1 MRLACALLL
10 GVGLLGCGG
19 EAPYKGD
26 KRYAVQGTV
35 SFNGEPVHNGMIVFA
50 GESDPTKQF
59 TGQGIILD
67 GKYSIE
73 EGKGPNGGKYQ
84 VLVRWSKPTGKT
96 RKDPDTGETVDVV
109 KEVIPKKY
117 NEVTELRA
125 DVGAG
130 STTFDFKLEGPA
142 PPAAK

>member
-1 MRLACALLL
+1 MRLVCALLL
-10 GVGLLGCGG
+10 AIGLLGCGG
-19 EAPYKGD
+19 EPPYKGD

-35 SFNGEPVHNGMIVFA
+35 TFNGEPVNNGTIAFV
-50 GESDPTKQF
+50 GESGDPAKQF

-73 EGKGPNGGKYQ
+73 EGKGPNAGKYH
-84 VLVRWSKPTGKT
+84 VVIRWSKPTGKT
-96 RKDPDTGETVDVV
+96 RKDPDTGEMVDVV

-125 DVGAG
+125 DVSAA

-142 PPAAK
+142 APSK